1 MSVKLKLECSFDG
14 TGSSW
19 TTLTSWSGKDYL
31 LQARGVDITRGR
43 DDETGEPISP
53 GTIGFVLDNADY
65 RFSPGITSS
74 PCYPYLEQPGSLLR
88 LSAWVN
94 GAWQKLF
101 YGTAQ
106 SWTATLDGDMTGK
119 KSICTVSATD
129 VMGAFPEYVLR
140 QPADEIVRRT
150 AGVAYHW
157 PLRNSEAPI
166 SATIGNATMTSN
178 AGDGLG
184 AGTVLL
190 PLEEGTDQHPLLKAA
205 TGGSTLTVAG
215 LNAASSRPL
224 IVIMDAPTANGVL
237 FSLTGNGMTDTVNW
251 SSSAGF
257 YAGSV
262 GTSIAT
268 GVPTSWPV
276 LLDIA
281 SSMNRITART
291 ASASL
296 ASGVIGPIIGAR
308 LDKIVLNPTLSG
320 GQAWIPAHLI
330 VGPNTLDG
338 SALAASLLG
347 PRIPASVTVAS
358 QLSSWGVGPSITGGT
373 VGESVIPLTDGRGVA
388 EVLSAL
394 ATGMGARIGDNLDGS
409 LNWVPFPPSGTPV
422 SIPKVTGDLAW
433 GTSSVNWCSD
443 CETIRYDGSSYTA
456 TRPDGRRQTLS
467 IEGVHATIDKDRSYA
482 DWLVWSGTLGGRCP
496 VVPVDMMGLT
506 ESQRAALA
514 AVDIGDRLS
523 PPNMTYAPADLIL
536 ICEGLEHHID
546 AETWTAT
553 FKTSPDIYSRL
564 LIWDSGDTWDGGKLW
579 AP

>member
-31 LQARGVDITRGR
+31 LQARGIDITRGR

-106 SWTATLDGDMTGK
+106 SWTATLDGDLTGK

-129 VMGAFPEYVLR
+129 VLGAFPEYVLR

-150 AGVAYHW
+150 AGVVYHW

-190 PLEEGTDQHPLLKAA
+190 PLEEGTDQHPLF
-205 TGGSTLTVAG
+205 
-215 LNAASSRPL
+215 NAASGGLQLSASGLNLQYPWTVRL
-224 IVIMDAPTANGVL
+224 VVMGKPTASGTILKLGIPSAVKIE
-237 FSLTGNGMTDTVNW
+237 W
-251 SSSAGF
+251 SASSGF
-257 YAGSV
+257 GYAGSYA
-262 GTSIAT
+262 GAPS
-268 GVPTSWPV
+268 SWPAV
-276 LLDIA
+276 VEIGKDSSTSNLIMRVAGIA
-281 SSMNRITART
+281 GTTAIADPNWPLNGLT
-291 ASASL
+291 
-296 ASGVIGPIIGAR
+296 I
-308 LDKIVLNPTLSG
+308 NPTLSG
-320 GQAWIPAHLI
+320 GAQWSAAHLI
-330 VGPNTLDG
+330 VLAGRSSA
-338 SALAASLLG
+338 SALDDFAASLLG

-358 QLSSWGVGPSITGGT
+358 QLSTWGVGPTITGGT

-409 LNWVPFPPSGTPV
+409 LNWVSFPPSGTPV

-443 CETIRYDGSSYTA
+443 CETTRYDGSSYTA

-496 VVPVDMMGLT
+496 IIPVDMMSLT
-506 ESQRAALA
+506 EAQRAALA
-514 AVDIGDRLS
+514 SVDIGQRLT
-523 PPNMTYAPADLIL
+523 PPNMTYAPPDLIL
-536 ICEGLEHHID
+536 ICEGIEHHID